1 MGPRPRKVVKQ
12 LHKVWRLTA
21 VWGDQGTPGTLR
33 VANSTRGNRARCPR
47 NSSLRQ
53 GGRGVRAGDHGAL
66 RRALPALTSPSQG
79 AGPQSR
85 RAEKVREGGRVAS
98 AHVTARR
105 RASGTRRR
113 RWPWLRWR
121 AQRSGPGGLEPRE
134 RRARP
139 RPWPRAVPA
148 RAAHSLLAA
157 APPAGAFARTWRHGA
172 AGGSRDSLSYSP
184 WSRCCPPGLSA
195 GAGRRDCTVAEH
207 PCPRTGASS
216 WCRATGASCSW
227 EHTGMPAGRARRPRS
242 HSGRGGAPL
251 CSPSLSRCMDR

>member
-1 MGPRPRKVVKQ
+1 MRPRPRKVVKQ
-12 LHKVWRLTA
+12 LHRVWRLTA
-21 VWGDQGTPGTLR
+21 IWGDQGTPGTRR

-105 RASGTRRR
+105 RASGTRRQ

-242 HSGRGGAPL
+242 HSGRGGAQL

>member
-1 MGPRPRKVVKQ
+1 MTYVVGVLRANSVVCFPLEMNMRPRFRKVVQQ
-12 LHKVWRLTA
+12 LHQVRRLMA
-21 VWGDQGTPGTLR
+21 VWGDQGTPGTHG
-33 VANSTRGNRARCPR
+33 VANPTRGNGAQRPR
-47 NSSLRQ
+47 NSSLQQ
-53 GGRGVRAGDHGAL
+53 GGRGVLARDHGAL

-85 RAEKVREGGRVAS
+85 GAEKVREGGRAAS

-121 AQRSGPGGLEPRE
+121 AQRSGPGDLEPRE

-139 RPWPRAVPA
+139 RPWPGAVPA

-184 WSRCCPPGLSA
+184 WSRCCPPGLSV
-195 GAGRRDCTVAEH
+195 GAGRRDCTVAKR

-216 WCRATGASCSW
+216 WCRATRASC
-227 EHTGMPAGRARRPRS
+227 G
-242 HSGRGGAPL
+242 
-251 CSPSLSRCMDR
+251 